1 MNTTTSKNERA
12 TTDKKDGGGAGPRTR
27 RSRRGAEA
35 PDRAPG
41 KFYIGTTDQGVPVLE
56 REVSEQEALIDCVKT
71 GRPFMQVQFWST
83 AQEMTGGGLVV
94 VKAPV
99 KSANSTMAGN

>member
-1 MNTTTSKNERA
+1 VNTTTSKNERA
-12 TTDKKDGGGAGPRTR
+12 TTD
-27 RSRRGAEA
+27 
-35 PDRAPG
+35 G

-71 GRPFMQVQFWST
+71 GRSFMQVQFWST